1 MDVLQTVDEYP
12 DLMQFTDEAQH
23 FLLVAMQSRIS
34 ECASYLIDSNMT
46 EGGKRYWQEQ
56 ESIANKLYN
65 AISCRNVYVTKQTV
79 R

>member
-23 FLLVAMQSRIS
+23 FLLVAMQSRQS
-34 ECASYLIDSNMT
+34 ECASYLAIAELP
-46 EGGKRYWQEQ
+46 EGGERYWQEQ

-65 AISCRNVYVTKQTV
+65 AISCRNVYITKQTV